1 MFKDKKWIN
10 AICIVIILSVM
21 VYLFQDVF
29 KANMNQY
36 KTEMADEVTVQET
49 IDLDAFIVRDEKYI
63 DGTMD
68 GTVVPLV
75 SDGNRVARGDSV
87 ARVFAKEQDAA
98 DYAELNELVQVRDRY
113 ISLNGQTELSALDME
128 KLNADID
135 SYYTNMMKIINSRN
149 YSELKDYVDRYE
161 NALTSKQV
169 LKDGTIDLSE
179 KITALDKR
187 IATLEARKITPD
199 NVEAPISGYYISN
212 LDGYETAVSYADVK
226 SVGVSAVDNALE
238 QEPATVTGKLGKIVS
253 SYKWYIIAN
262 IESKYA
268 KIIEVGDTMKINLPE
283 YGYDNV
289 KVNVASISAEKDGK
303 VAIALSC
310 NVMNETY
317 ANMRTE
323 KVELVISEHT
333 GYKVK
338 TNAIHTY
345 VPKEETT
352 KDAEE
357 NETEVST
364 TTATTQMQGEIT
376 VVYILRGS
384 VMNARRVEVIHTDGE
399 YSIVRTD
406 SEPVMGIKPIRRY
419 DEVIVKGRNLENGR
433 SIG

>member
-1 MFKDKKWIN
+1 MLKDKKWIN

-29 KANMNQY
+29 KANRNQY
-36 KTEMADEVTVQET
+36 KTEVADEVTVQET

-63 DGTMD
+63 DGKME

-87 ARVFAKEQDAA
+87 ARIFAKEQDAA
-98 DYAELNELVQVRDRY
+98 DYAQLSELTQVRDRY
-113 ISLNGQTELSALDME
+113 ISLNSQTELSALDME

-135 SYYTNMMKIINSRN
+135 SYYTNIMKIINSRDYAGLN
-149 YSELKDYVDRYE
+149 DYVDKYE
-161 NALTSKQV
+161 NALASKQV

-179 KITALDKR
+179 KISTLDKR
-187 IATLEARKITPD
+187 IKTLEAKKITPD

-212 LDGYETAVSYADVK
+212 LDGHETTVSYADIKNVNV
-226 SVGVSAVDNALE
+226 SVVDNALK
-238 QEPATVTGKLGKIVS
+238 QESATVTGKLGKIVS

-268 KIIEVGDTMKINLPE
+268 KIIDVGDTMKINLPE

-289 KVNVASISAEKDGK
+289 KVNVANISAEKDGK
-303 VAIALSC
+303 VAIVLSC

-338 TNAIHTY
+338 TSAIHTY
-345 VPKEETT
+345 VPEEETT
-352 KDAEE
+352 KKPDG
-357 NETEVST
+357 ETTTTT
-364 TTATTQMQGEIT
+364 TTASTQLQGEIT
-376 VVYILRGS
+376 VVYILRGT

-399 YSIVRTD
+399 YSIVKTD
-406 SEPVMGIKPIRRY
+406 SKSIMGVKPIRRY
-419 DEVIVKGRNLENGR
+419 DEVIVKGRNLKNGR

>member
-1 MFKDKKWIN
+1 MIKDKKWIN
-10 AICIVIILSVM
+10 AICIVIVLSVM

-29 KANMNQY
+29 KANRNQY

-63 DGTMD
+63 DGQMT

-87 ARVFAKEQDAA
+87 ARVFPQEQDAA
-98 DYAELNELVQVRDRY
+98 DYAELTELTQVRDRY
-113 ISLNGQTELSALDME
+113 VSLNSQTELSALDME

-135 SYYTNMMKIINSRN
+135 SYYTNMMKIINSR
-149 YSELKDYVDRYE
+149 DYEGLNDYIDKFE
-161 NALTSKQV
+161 NGLASKQV

-187 IATLEARKITPD
+187 IATLEAKKITPA

-212 LDGYETAVSYADVK
+212 LDGHETTVSYADIKDV
-226 SVGVSAVDNALE
+226 SVSVVDKALSQDSAK
-238 QEPATVTGKLGKIVS
+238 VTGKLGKIVS

-268 KIIEVGDTMKINLPE
+268 KIIEIGDAMKVNLPE
-283 YGYDNV
+283 YGYENV
-289 KVNVASISAEKDGK
+289 KVNVESISAAKDGK
-303 VAIALSC
+303 VAIVLSC

-333 GYKVK
+333 GYRVK
-338 TNAIHTY
+338 TSAIHTY
-345 VPKEETT
+345 VPEEKTTEEADEDSPTTTTTTT
-352 KDAEE
+352 K
-357 NETEVST
+357 
-364 TTATTQMQGEIT
+364 MQGEIT
-376 VVYILRGS
+376 VVYILRGT

-406 SEPVMGIKPIRRY
+406 SESINGVKPIRRY
-419 DEVIVKGRNLENGR
+419 DEVIVKGRNLQNGR

>member
-1 MFKDKKWIN
+1 MIKDKKWIN
-10 AICIVIILSVM
+10 AICIVIVLSVM

-29 KANMNQY
+29 KANRNQY

-63 DGTMD
+63 DGQMT

-87 ARVFAKEQDAA
+87 ARVFPQEQDAA
-98 DYAELNELVQVRDRY
+98 DYAELTELTQVCDRY
-113 ISLNGQTELSALDME
+113 VSLNSQTELSALDME

-135 SYYTNMMKIINSRN
+135 SYYTNMMKIINSR
-149 YSELKDYVDRYE
+149 DYEGLNDYIDKFE
-161 NALTSKQV
+161 NGLASKQV

-187 IATLEARKITPD
+187 IATLEAKKITPA

-212 LDGYETAVSYADVK
+212 LDGHETTVSYADIKDV
-226 SVGVSAVDNALE
+226 SVSVVDKALSQDSAK
-238 QEPATVTGKLGKIVS
+238 VTGKLGKIVS

-262 IESKYA
+262 IESEYA
-268 KIIEVGDTMKINLPE
+268 KIIEIGDAMKVNLPE
-283 YGYDNV
+283 YGYENV
-289 KVNVASISAEKDGK
+289 KVNVESISAAKDGK
-303 VAIALSC
+303 VAIVLSC

-333 GYKVK
+333 GYRVK
-338 TNAIHTY
+338 TSAIHTY
-345 VPKEETT
+345 VPEEKTTEEADEDSPTTTTTTT
-352 KDAEE
+352 K
-357 NETEVST
+357 
-364 TTATTQMQGEIT
+364 MQGEIT
-376 VVYILRGS
+376 VVYILRGT

-406 SEPVMGIKPIRRY
+406 SESINGVKPIRRY
-419 DEVIVKGRNLENGR
+419 DEVIVKGRNLQNGR

>member
-1 MFKDKKWIN
+1 MIKDKKWIN
-10 AICIVIILSVM
+10 AICIVIVLSVM

-29 KANMNQY
+29 KANRNQY

-63 DGTMD
+63 DGQMT

-87 ARVFAKEQDAA
+87 ARVFPQEQDAA
-98 DYAELNELVQVRDRY
+98 DYAELTELTQVRDRY
-113 ISLNGQTELSALDME
+113 VSLNSQTELSALDME

-135 SYYTNMMKIINSRN
+135 SYYTNMMKIINSR
-149 YSELKDYVDRYE
+149 DYEGLNDYIDKFE
-161 NALTSKQV
+161 NGLASKQV

-187 IATLEARKITPD
+187 IATLEAKKITPD

-212 LDGYETAVSYADVK
+212 LDGHETTVSYADIKDV
-226 SVGVSAVDNALE
+226 SVSVVDKALSQDSAK
-238 QEPATVTGKLGKIVS
+238 VTGKLGKIVS

-268 KIIEVGDTMKINLPE
+268 KIIEIGDAMKVNLPE
-283 YGYDNV
+283 YGYENV
-289 KVNVASISAEKDGK
+289 KVNVESISAAKDGK
-303 VAIALSC
+303 VAIVLSC

-333 GYKVK
+333 GYRVK
-338 TNAIHTY
+338 TSAIHTY
-345 VPKEETT
+345 VPEEKTTDEADEDSPTTTTTTT
-352 KDAEE
+352 K
-357 NETEVST
+357 
-364 TTATTQMQGEIT
+364 MQGEIT
-376 VVYILRGS
+376 VVYILRGT

-406 SEPVMGIKPIRRY
+406 SESINGVKPIRRY
-419 DEVIVKGRNLENGR
+419 DEVIVKGRNLQNGR